1 MTRNELADVLEQLRA
16 DLVGG
21 YSPSVDMIAGA
32 LDPAIEALRDVGVT
46 DARVALIKRLVRA
59 EQNLRIAYDGD
70 MPFIHG
76 CVELNEAV
84 ELVALEAALSPKA
97 ALGAKE

>member
-1 MTRNELADVLEQLRA
+1 MTRNELANELEF
-16 DLVGG
+16 
-21 YSPSVDMIAGA
+21 IANEA
-32 LDPAIEALRDVGVT
+32 FWWDEKETLHEAAAALRDVGVT
-46 DARVALIKRLVRA
+46 DARVALIKRLVQA

-97 ALGAKE
+97 APSGDEG